1 VEIRDYALL
10 AAEAAAEKKA
20 TDIVVLD
27 VAGALVI
34 TDYFVLATGANDL
47 QVKAIAEE
55 MEHQVERAGLQVR
68 GREGEAER
76 KWILIDFGDLVVH
89 VFQAETREFYRL
101 EKLWGDVPRLEL
113 PESVTGP
120 VVVKIETADDVAA
133 TGSEDAEDAS

>member
-1 VEIRDYALL
+1 VEIKDCALV
-10 AAEAAAEKKA
+10 AAQAAADKKA

-34 TDYFVLATGANDL
+34 TDYFVLATGANEL
-47 QVKAIAEE
+47 QVHAIADE
-55 MEHQVERAGLQVR
+55 MEQRVEEAGLTVI

-89 VFQAETREFYRL
+89 VFQADTREFYRL

-120 VVVKIETADDVAA
+120 LVAVRTSGEEPETGA
-133 TGSEDAEDAS
+133 DAS

>member
-1 VEIRDYALL
+1 MEIRDCALV
-10 AAEAAAEKKA
+10 AAQAAADKKA
-20 TDIVVLD
+20 SDVVVLD
-27 VAGALVI
+27 VAKALVI

-47 QVKAIAEE
+47 QVKSIADE
-55 MEHQVERAGLQVR
+55 MEQKVEEAGLKVL

-89 VFQAETREFYRL
+89 VFQRETREFYRL

-120 VVVKIETADDVAA
+120 VATSPVLGDEDPVPEVAQDV
-133 TGSEDAEDAS
+133 S

>member
-1 VEIRDYALL
+1 MEIKDCALV
-10 AAEAAAEKKA
+10 AAQAAADKKA

-34 TDYFVLATGANDL
+34 TDYFVLATGANEL
-47 QVKAIAEE
+47 QVHAIADE
-55 MEHQVERAGLQVR
+55 MEQRVEEAGLTVI

-89 VFQAETREFYRL
+89 VFQADTREFYRL

-120 VVVKIETADDVAA
+120 LVAVRTSGDEPESGA
-133 TGSEDAEDAS
+133 DAS